1 MKYRGKAKLQFHAIS
16 SYTPFK
22 IPLMNSTVTA
32 GFPSPADD
40 HLDLPIDLNEYFFG
54 EDQGRY
60 IIDVR
65 VQGDS
70 MEDSDIHQGDLL
82 IVDRAK
88 SYEMGSIVLAV
99 LDGEF
104 TVKKLMKKNGSLY
117 LLSSNKSYKPI
128 KIESDTDFKV
138 WGVVTYI
145 IHGPL

>member
-1 MKYRGKAKLQFHAIS
+1 MKHRGKTTLQFHAIS
-16 SYTPFK
+16 RCASLK

-40 HLDLPIDLNEYFFG
+40 HLDLPIDLNEYLVKHPAATF
-54 EDQGRY
+54 Y
-60 IIDVR
+60 VR

-70 MEDSDIHQGDLL
+70 MEDSAIHQGDLL

-88 SYEMGSIVLAV
+88 SHEMGSIVLAV

-104 TVKKLMKKNGSLY
+104 TVKKLIKKNGLLY
-117 LLSSNKSYKPI
+117 LLSSNKAYKPI
-128 KIESDTDFKV
+128 KIESDADFKV
-138 WGVVTYI
+138 WGVVTYV